1 MDREEARKKGRR
13 KRTEEKGNIEKEK
26 DILNTEED
34 KENYM
39 QKFKEEEN
47 MSDSDIKI
55 IYDLED
61 SCDKP
66 NEDNTTERETERYDR
81 KMVGI
86 LYKEELLK

>member
-13 KRTEEKGNIEKEK
+13 KRTEEKGNIKKEE

-34 KENYM
+34 KENYL

-55 IYDLED
+55 IYDLDD

-66 NEDNTTERETERYDR
+66 NDENTTEMETEKYDR

-86 LYKEELLK
+86 LY